1 MNPATQTNFNPYR
14 GIIYGKFSVCRHT
27 LYVRSWCK
35 KIKFKYMKKSILILS
50 CLTIGII
57 ASAQTEYDAL
67 RMGQTDI
74 LGTARYMSMG
84 GAFGALGG
92 DASALKDNPAGLGVY
107 RSGEISAT
115 LSGMF
120 QSSNADWYTQ
130 NESASSGLNLKFNTF
145 SYIMSV
151 PLWEERTRGLLQSNF
166 SFTYNRVKNFNRTMT
181 AKGRADASFTDFLAG
196 FTDGLSESDLKYV
209 ENGYDP
215 YNNMNIPWL
224 SVLAYDGYLID
235 NVPSGSTSWQSSI
248 GGTAN
253 STSLVFES
261 GGISEYS
268 FGWGGNFN
276 NNLFIGANLN
286 FSDLSYSLNSLLKE
300 GFNSGSSF
308 SLTSDLRQSGIGVNL
323 KLGAIYLPT
332 NYLRLGVAFHTPT
345 YYSISE
351 SVEYARLDY
360 NHVGYGQQGYT
371 SIPSE
376 GARQNF
382 NLQTPLQAQVSA
394 AYLFGRKG
402 LISLEYNFINYTG
415 MKYSDENGSR
425 EAFRYENDG
434 MKEVLRN
441 GHVVK
446 VGGEFKPAPNWALRA
461 GYALMTSPSNPDYTG
476 GKAIRMNTVNT
487 NTEYFEQYGIT
498 NYISLGAGY
507 REASWFI
514 DLSYQLRMQSEDFY
528 PYQFNR
534 DDLQAAFV
542 KTNTSNIALTIGFKM

>member
-1 MNPATQTNFNPYR
+1 MR
-14 GIIYGKFSVCRHT
+14 
-27 LYVRSWCK
+27 
-35 KIKFKYMKKSILILS
+35 KSILILS
-50 CLTIGII
+50 CLLLGITV
-57 ASAQTEYDAL
+57 SAQTEYDAL
-67 RMGQTDI
+67 RMAQPGI
-74 LGTARYMSMG
+74 FGTARYMSMG

-92 DASALKDNPAGLGVY
+92 DASALKDNPGGLGVY

-120 QSSNADWYTQ
+120 QSANADWYGQ
-130 NESASSGLNLKFNTF
+130 QEAAISGLNLKFNHF
-145 SYIMSV
+145 AYIMSV

-181 AKGRADASFTDFLAG
+181 AKGRTDASFTDFLAG
-196 FTDGLSESDLKYV
+196 FTAGLYESDLKYV
-209 ENGYDP
+209 EDSYDP
-215 YNNMNIPWL
+215 YNNVNIPWL

-235 NVPSGSTSWQSSI
+235 NVPTNSTSWQSSI
-248 GGTAN
+248 GGMAN

-286 FSDLSYSLNSLLKE
+286 FSDLSYSLSSLLKE
-300 GFNSGSSF
+300 RFDDGSSF
-308 SLTSDLRQSGIGVNL
+308 GLNSELRQSGVGVNL

-332 NYLRLGVAFHTPT
+332 NNLRLGFSFHTPT

-351 SVEYARLDY
+351 WVNYTNLDF
-360 NHVGYGQQGYT
+360 NHVGYGKQGYA

-382 NLQTPLQAQVSA
+382 NLRTPLQTQVSA

-402 LISLEYNFINYTG
+402 LISLEYNFVNYTG
-415 MKYSDENGSR
+415 MKFSDENGSR

-434 MKEVLRN
+434 MKDVLRN
-441 GHVVK
+441 GHIMK
-446 VGGEFKPAPNWALRA
+446 VGGEFKPSPNWALRA
-461 GYALMTSPSNPDYTG
+461 GYALTTSPSNPAYTG
-476 GKAIRMNTVNT
+476 GKALRLNTVNT
-487 NTEYFEQYGIT
+487 NTEYFEQNGIT
-498 NYISLGAGY
+498 NYISAGAGY

-514 DLSYQLRMQSEDFY
+514 DLSYQLRILPEDFY

-534 DDLQAAFV
+534 NDLQGAFV
-542 KTNTSNIALTIGFKM
+542 KTNTSNIALTVGFKM